1 MLLKDR
7 LALVGLIIIVVIVTA
22 GMLAPRLAPH
32 DPLHIDLSLRLEPP
46 GKQFILGSDHLG
58 RCVLSR
64 LLYGTGV
71 SLKTSFLVLGMI
83 MTAGIFFGTLS
94 GYCGGLIDNIIISVI
109 DVLLAFPGLVLALA
123 IAGMLGPS
131 LTNVMIAIAAVHW
144 VGYAR
149 IIRGMVIS
157 IKEKEYVLAARAC
170 GSNSLQIVIRHILPN
185 ILSPIIVLAT
195 LDMGSIILTISGL
208 SFLGLGAQP
217 PNPEWGA
224 MLNDGRTYMQ
234 VAPWLMYFPGLAIL
248 VTVMAFNLMGDGLR
262 DLFDPRSLRRL

>member
-1 MLLKDR
+1 MLKDR
-7 LALVGLIIIVVIVTA
+7 LSFTGLIIIIIIVGA
-22 GMLAPRLAPH
+22 GLLAPWLAPH
-32 DPLHIDLSLRLEPP
+32 DPTHVDLNLRLESP
-46 GKQFILGSDHLG
+46 GGDYPLGTDHLG

-64 LLYGTGV
+64 VLYGTAV

-83 MTAGIFFGTLS
+83 MTVGIFVGTVS
-94 GYCGGLIDNIIISVI
+94 GYLGGMVDSIMVSVM
-109 DVLLAFPGLVLALA
+109 DVVLAFPGLVLALA

-157 IKEKEYVLAARAC
+157 IKEKEFVTAARAS
-170 GSNSLQIVIRHILPN
+170 GSNGLQIVVRHILPN
-185 ILSPIIVLAT
+185 VLSPIIVLAT

-224 MLNDGRTYMQ
+224 MLNDGRAYMQ
-234 VAPWLMYFPGLAIL
+234 VAPWLMYFPGLAIFSAVL
-248 VTVMAFNLMGDGLR
+248 AFNLMGDGLR
-262 DLFDPRSLRRL
+262 DLFDPRSLRRI